1 MFLANISDDGLTIL
15 PTHRLVKDMPKNP
28 LDMISEYFDVEGYP
42 VFSNNSDVEKRLSEQ
57 KHSIG
62 FFQRGDDQHYILK
75 YKGSGL
81 NGVHQ
86 ALKGLDVT
94 VLHELIFKNLL
105 RVSEIAYEMDVKETI
120 SMVKKG
126 LYDAA
131 FFLNSTKVEDVERV
145 ALSGVRMPP
154 KSTYFYPK
162 LLTGLVINSFKY
174 SL

>member
-42 VFSNNSDVEKRLSEQ
+42 VFSNNSDVEKRLSEH

-75 YKGSGL
+75 YKGAGL

-105 RVSEIAYEMDVKETI
+105 RVNEIAYEMDVKETI

-145 ALSGVRMPP
+145 ALSDVRMPP